1 MFNIKKIEQKF
12 PKEDPKKI
20 QRKFT
25 YTNNNNDFT
34 NFDFNISEREAESPN
49 LEKLKTV
56 KNDNNKTIKE
66 NLIKKNSFGVK
77 KKYNKKN
84 KYYLLSDNNS
94 ITTNYSD
101 FKGIKKVTFST
112 VEIIRIAKYK
122 KFNAKNNFSN
132 DNIQKNIIEVK
143 NNKNNDDYF
152 CCIF

>member
-25 YTNNNNDFT
+25 YINNNNDFT
-34 NFDFNISEREAESPN
+34 NFDFNISEKEAESPN

-56 KNDNNKTIKE
+56 KNDSNKMIKE

-77 KKYNKKN
+77 KKYNKNN

-143 NNKNNDDYF
+143 NNKNNDEYF
-152 CCIF
+152 CYIF